1 MKSRSSKIQRVIRGS
16 TIFISAAVLTSL
28 VLLFFTFGPYTGF
41 SINQN
46 QVKQVYLADNITAVH
61 RKVIDAFNKQYRGR
75 IEVVPINLPFTRFST
90 NERKE
95 MLLRAFRDKSNRIDI
110 FTVDIIW
117 VPRFAKWSKPL
128 TDYVQQDELDRIFDY
143 GLTSCYFNDELVALP
158 FYIDVGLLFYRK
170 DILETLPDYPQIRT
184 RLRESMSWS
193 DFIALKKRL
202 PGLNNPFYIFAA
214 DNYEGLIC
222 SFIET
227 MISENQPL
235 FRGNDLGLDTPEARE
250 GLQLLVDLVN
260 RYSLTPD
267 VVTRFDETHCY
278 EYALENDALFLR
290 AWPGLVQQFDYI
302 DQEKV
307 QMLEA
312 AALPHMNGNRPAY
325 VYGGWNF
332 MLSSHSDKTEE
343 ALEFIRFILRKENQA
358 LFYKEAGYFPLNK
371 EIFQDTLFLE
381 QFPELDYYR
390 KLLQYGFH
398 RPFLENYTKI
408 SDVISYY
415 VHQAIKKEIT
425 VEEALKRARA
435 VIQADQVV
443 IK

>member
-1 MKSRSSKIQRVIRGS
+1 M
-16 TIFISAAVLTSL
+16 
-28 VLLFFTFGPYTGF
+28 LLFFTLGPHTGF
-41 SINQN
+41 SIKEN
-46 QVKQVYLADNITAVH
+46 QVKKVYLADNITAVH
-61 RKVIDAFNKQYRGR
+61 RKVINAFNEKYKGR
-75 IEVVPINLPFTRFST
+75 IEVVPINLPFERFST

-128 TDYVQQDELDRIFDY
+128 TEYIRQDELDKIFDY
-143 GLTSCYFNDELVALP
+143 GLTSCFFNGELVAMP

-170 DILETLPDYPQIRT
+170 DLLQTLPDYQKIRSS
-184 RLRESMSWS
+184 LRASMSWS
-193 DFIALKKRL
+193 DFIALKSRL
-202 PGLNNPFYIFAA
+202 SNLKNPFYIFAA
-214 DNYEGLIC
+214 DNYEGLMC

-227 MISENQPL
+227 MVSDNQPL
-235 FRGNDLGLDTPEARE
+235 FNGDNLGLDTPQARN

-260 RYSLTPD
+260 RYHLTPGI
-267 VVTRFDETHCY
+267 VTQFDETHCY
-278 EYALENDALFLR
+278 RYALEHDALFLR
-290 AWPGLVQQFDYI
+290 AWPGLVQQFDYL
-302 DQEKV
+302 DPQKV
-307 QMLEA
+307 KMLEA
-312 AALPHMNGNRPAY
+312 AALPHMDNNRPAY

-332 MLSSHSDKTEE
+332 MLSSHSTKTKE
-343 ALEFIRFILRKENQA
+343 ALEFIRFILKKENQV
-358 LFYKEAGYFPLNK
+358 LFYKEAGYIPLNK
-371 EIFQDTLFLE
+371 AVFRDSLFLE
-381 QFPELDYYR
+381 QYPELEYYH

-415 VHQAIKKEIT
+415 VNQAIEKKIT
-425 VEEALKRARA
+425 VDEALARARA